1 MFDIAEWV
9 ANLLV
14 LGIGVI
20 IWAVAIFII
29 AMLVSMASQWIEQ
42 LTNKGVFQGSP
53 LSALLFIIYTDNMME
68 SYEDKWNKRKT
79 RYCSM
84 F

>member
-1 MFDIAEWV
+1 MIMFDIAEWI

-29 AMLVSMASQWIEQ
+29 AMLVSMACQWIKQ
-42 LTNKGVFQGSP
+42 LTNKGEHNG
-53 LSALLFIIYTDNMME
+53 
-68 SYEDKWNKRKT
+68 
-79 RYCSM
+79 
-84 F
+84 